1 MNSVDRRELRIDEYR
16 IEVGDRRMED
26 RVRLQIN
33 FVQSMKINT
42 EKIRIFSTLNISHL
56 LDIIIITI
64 FSKTD

>member
-42 EKIRIFSTLNISHL
+42 EKIRIFSTLNTSHL
-56 LDIIIITI
+56 LDIIITTI